1 MQWTDEQTNQNNHFK
16 NSRELICFRDINYD
30 SQPTHLSLFPWSSFP
45 SPSPSGF
52 LLQWDMVT
60 HKSSS
65 LDPFHHSHFPNLL
78 LCDKTFPQAKWVFS
92 VLSTCPDV
100 EILVLARPPSPDRAI
115 LSRSWQ
121 SAGDQC
127 KEDSPEH
134 PEEPGGD
141 LAQLDLRWSSCR
153 GWDGT
158 AAAAVA
164 GWLKQGWG
172 ARTANQLWSAR
183 GFTGVSH

>member
-1 MQWTDEQTNQNNHFK
+1 MIANQLTCRYFLGHRFPLPRQAGFYFNETWSHTNHLPWTPSTIPNSQKRIPQN
-16 NSRELICFRDINYD
+16 
-30 SQPTHLSLFPWSSFP
+30 FPR
-45 SPSPSGF
+45 
-52 LLQWDMVT
+52 
-60 HKSSS
+60 
-65 LDPFHHSHFPNLL
+65 NLL
-78 LCDKTFPQAKWVFS
+78 LCDETFPQAKWVFS

-100 EILVLARPPSPDRAI
+100 EILVLAHPPSPDRSI
-115 LSRSWQ
+115 FSRSWQ

-141 LAQLDLRWSSCR
+141 LAQLDLRCR

-158 AAAAVA
+158 AAAAAA